1 MNRQLLEANQE
12 LQRLAARNNELRDML
27 NNQAAAAA
35 HQTAS
40 GEAAAVATG
49 ASQSVFL
56 DGGGAPPLPPPD
68 GYEMYRRRLT
78 RDVREMWRY
87 LNAQLEEL
95 AKTRGELANKTLED
109 ARHRYHVI
117 MSDLG
122 KQKFPSCYDT

>member
-40 GEAAAVATG
+40 GEAAAVAATG
-49 ASQSVFL
+49 APQSVFL
-56 DGGGAPPLPPPD
+56 DGGPPPPPD

-95 AKTRGELANKTLED
+95 AKTRGELANKTLAD

-122 KQKFPSCYDT
+122 KQKLPSCYDT